1 MLSRNINMRRRLI
14 LYITIQFIVVGFA
27 KAQLPVQFS
36 QVFKTLE
43 FVNPAYTAFE
53 GSFTGKLIN
62 RSQWGGMEGAP
73 KVYGLSVYSPLKNY
87 KLGVG
92 GNLITVS
99 QGSMLINNAS
109 LLANVDLR
117 INETDYLALGIQAGI
132 EYSFFDRDK
141 VISYYEVDVTDPSFA
156 AYDDIV
162 NYTFVNPTAGCGLI
176 YYNPSFY
183 AGASSFLMLNR
194 NDIVSDI
201 DFYLGSYLTA
211 GYVYELNYDWRIKG
225 SGLYKLMNQ
234 FENTW
239 EVGAQFLYLDALWLG
254 TAYRH
259 KEAQI
264 FMVDVKLTDEVRLGL
279 SYDAVLSELKRFT
292 YGSFEMRLE
301 YRMKMKRNSSRYKR
315 KMFYM
320 LN

>member
-1 MLSRNINMRRRLI
+1 MIRRII
-14 LYITIQFIVVGFA
+14 LYIVFQLIFVSLTQ
-27 KAQLPVQFS
+27 AQLPVQFS
-36 QVFKTLE
+36 QVFKTIE
-43 FVNPAYTAFE
+43 FINPAYTAFE

-62 RSQWGGMEGAP
+62 RSQWGGVDGAP
-73 KVYGLSVYSPLKNY
+73 RVYGMSVYSPLENY

-92 GNLITVS
+92 GNIITVS
-99 QGSMLINNAS
+99 QGNMIINNAS
-109 LLANVDLR
+109 FLANVDLQ
-117 INETDYLALGIQAGI
+117 INRTDYLALGIQAGL
-132 EYSFFDRDK
+132 EYSFFDKDK
-141 VISYYEVDVTDPSFA
+141 IISYYDLDVTDPQYASYLDVAEF
-156 AYDDIV
+156 
-162 NYTFVNPTAGCGLI
+162 TFVNPTAGFGLI

-194 NDIVSDI
+194 NDIINDI

-211 GYVYELNYDWRIKG
+211 GYIYKLNRDWRIKG
-225 SGLYKLMNQ
+225 TGLYKLMHH
-234 FENTW
+234 FENVW
-239 EVGAQFLYLDALWLG
+239 EVGAQFLYLDALWVG

-259 KEAQI
+259 NESQV
-264 FMVDVKLTDEVRLGL
+264 FLLDVKLTDELRFGV

-301 YRMKMKRNSSRYKR
+301 YRMKMKKRSSRYKR